1 MGGSAWWGGEGR
13 TSTGLMV
20 ASVWTR
26 RLSNAAGFFSI
37 SFAFTSSSS
46 SRWSSLLWQS
56 AHEHSL
62 GSQRMP
68 ALKHSQ

>member
-1 MGGSAWWGGEGR
+1 MGEGGVGGR
-13 TSTGLMV
+13 MSTGLIV
-20 ASVWTR
+20 ASFWTN
-26 RLSNAAGFFSI
+26 RLWNAAGFFSI

-56 AHEHSL
+56 AHEHSF